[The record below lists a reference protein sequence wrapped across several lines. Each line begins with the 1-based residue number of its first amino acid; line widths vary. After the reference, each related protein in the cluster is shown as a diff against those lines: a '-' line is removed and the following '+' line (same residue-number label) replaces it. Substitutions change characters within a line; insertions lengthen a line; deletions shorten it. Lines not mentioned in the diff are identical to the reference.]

1 MKHAIAPRSHLGRL
15 AAAGA
20 LALLTLVGGVLAQS
34 EVIMELKLGI
44 DRTRVRADKV
54 KLDSKYLAEILERR
68 TAFLAEQGATVEVKG
83 ADEIHVRLPLE
94 KLTPGQER
102 LLTRTGHLEF
112 RSLEDIHTNLNP
124 DGRYMIDVLTVQGKQ
139 QLRFRD
145 RNTNLPIDSKR
156 LVAKAALL
164 LDNDDLVAGGAQ
176 SVADGAIVRAKLT
189 EKAAKRLE
197 SFLKKPGRLV
207 AVVLDEEIVAISA
220 AVTTIPVKGQKKSKK
235 KKDEAPPIPG
245 QPDPAPPA
253 ESGGEVDI
261 PGGFSGPEEAALL
274 AGVLNAG
281 ELPFP
286 LTIRSKQLVGAR

>member
-1 MKHAIAPRSHLGRL
+1 
-15 AAAGA
+15 
-20 LALLTLVGGVLAQS
+20 
-34 EVIMELKLGI
+34 
-44 DRTRVRADKV
+44 
-54 KLDSKYLAEILERR
+54 
-68 TAFLAEQGATVEVKG
+68 
-83 ADEIHVRLPLE
+83 
-94 KLTPGQER
+94 
-102 LLTRTGHLEF
+102 
-112 RSLEDIHTNLNP
+112 
-124 DGRYMIDVLTVQGKQ
+124 
-139 QLRFRD
+139 
-145 RNTNLPIDSKR
+145 
-156 LVAKAALL
+156 
-164 LDNDDLVAGGAQ
+164 
-176 SVADGAIVRAKLT
+176 
-189 EKAAKRLE
+189 
-197 SFLKKPGRLV
+197 V